1 MAGSE
6 KRQRTMQVK
15 ARLTMDEHSVLAAKA
30 DKAGMT
36 TAAFLRAAALGS
48 AGPRAQRRLPVD
60 ATLLRQVLGH
70 IGRVGNNLNQI
81 ARHLNEGDPAHTQL
95 PELAEALADYAR
107 MRDAL
112 YAALGKAPDG
122 PAEATAPP
130 ASKFLDPQSPG

>member
-6 KRQRTMQVK
+6 KRQRTEQVK
-15 ARLTMDEHSVLAAKA
+15 TRLTPDELSALAVMA
-30 DKAGMT
+30 DKAGLT
-36 TAAFLRAAALGS
+36 TGAFLRAAAFGS
-48 AGPRAQRRLPVD
+48 PGIRSQRRLPVD

-70 IGRVGNNLNQI
+70 LGRVGNNLNQI

-95 PELAEALADYAR
+95 PELAEALRDYAR

-112 YAALGKAPDG
+112 YTALGKAPDG

-130 ASKFLDPQSPG
+130 ASKFIDPQSPG